1 MCVCVCVC
9 VYIYRH
15 THTYELHTYIHAY
28 IQTNTHTYTHIQAAT
43 DRGAEEGEGETG
55 INGRL
60 QEGGEA
66 VTGTRHSV
74 AHAWAPRSPSAA
86 AVAAA
91 EGLAFSAGRHAK
103 KERMGA
109 GGGGGGD
116 GGGSAIRIDEE
127 VSSQVM

>member
-1 MCVCVCVC
+1 VK
-9 VYIYRH
+9 
-15 THTYELHTYIHAY
+15 
-28 IQTNTHTYTHIQAAT
+28 
-43 DRGAEEGEGETG
+43 GG
-55 INGRL
+55 NGRLSDLVTGVNGGL